1 MKDIFYE
8 VNVQYPKK
16 IHELHSDLLFLSE
29 RMKIGN
35 VERLVTN
42 LYDKNKYVIHI
53 GNLKLTL
60 NHGLVLK
67 KFIEK
72 LNLIKKISENLILI

>member
-1 MKDIFYE
+1 
-8 VNVQYPKK
+8 
-16 IHELHSDLLFLSE
+16 
-29 RMKIGN
+29 MKIEN

-53 GNLKLTL
+53 GNLKQAL

-67 KFIEK
+67 KFMEK
-72 LNLIKKISENLILI
+72 LNLIKKIRENLIFI

>member
-8 VNVQYPKK
+8 VNVQYSKK

>member
-1 MKDIFYE
+1 
-8 VNVQYPKK
+8 
-16 IHELHSDLLFLSE
+16 
-29 RMKIGN
+29 MKIQN

-42 LYDKNKYVIHI
+42 LYDKSKYVIHI

-60 NHGLVLK
+60 SHGLVLK
-67 KFIEK
+67 KFMEK

>member
-1 MKDIFYE
+1 
-8 VNVQYPKK
+8 
-16 IHELHSDLLFLSE
+16 
-29 RMKIGN
+29 MKIEN

-53 GNLKLTL
+53 GNLKQAL
-60 NHGLVLK
+60 NHGLFLK

-72 LNLIKKISENLILI
+72 LNLVKTLH

>member
-1 MKDIFYE
+1 
-8 VNVQYPKK
+8 
-16 IHELHSDLLFLSE
+16 
-29 RMKIGN
+29 MKIEN

-53 GNLKLTL
+53 GNLKQAL

-72 LNLIKKISENLILI
+72 LNLVKTLH